1 MTGTWVWVLLILLKQ
16 TRPLCLDIT
25 RDPYGP
31 GGCGQ
36 VSVAWS
42 SLGEFNVSEMGIKIL
57 EGEEEAT
64 CWGCGGV

>member
-1 MTGTWVWVLLILLKQ
+1 MDV
-16 TRPLCLDIT
+16 T

-36 VSVAWS
+36 VGVDWS
-42 SLGEFNVSEMGIKIL
+42 SLDEFNVSEMGIKIL

-64 CWGCGGV
+64 CGVAWCAVGGSSPAGKRC